1 MIKLHGIYRSR
12 AFRPLWLLEEL
23 EVPFEQVPVDFR
35 QGETHHPDFLALNP
49 NAHVPVLE
57 DDGFVLWESM
67 AINFYLA
74 EKFGGPIWP
83 DSARERGLCHQWT
96 FWVMTEVEKPLLN
109 LLWHAAL
116 LPEEKRDPE
125 KVRANTETLQG
136 PFAVLNAALAD
147 RAYLLGDNF
156 TLADLNVAAVFS
168 WARAAR
174 MEMAPYPHLSA
185 WLKNCLSRPA
195 RKKAALRA

>member
-12 AFRPLWLLEEL
+12 TIRPLWLLEEL

-35 QGETHHPDFLALNP
+35 LGETHHPDFLALNP
-49 NAHVPVLE
+49 NGHIPVLE

-74 EKFGGPIWP
+74 EKFGGPLWP

-96 FWVMTEVEKPLLN
+96 LWVVTEVETPLLT
-109 LLWHAAL
+109 LLRHTAL

-125 KVRANTETLQG
+125 KARTNLEKLHG

-147 RAYLLGDNF
+147 RAYLLGESF
-156 TLADLNVAAVFS
+156 TLADLNVAAVLS

-174 MEMAPYPHLSA
+174 FPMAPYPHLEA
-185 WLKNCLSRPA
+185 WLKKCLSRPA
-195 RKKAALRA
+195 RKKAAQRA